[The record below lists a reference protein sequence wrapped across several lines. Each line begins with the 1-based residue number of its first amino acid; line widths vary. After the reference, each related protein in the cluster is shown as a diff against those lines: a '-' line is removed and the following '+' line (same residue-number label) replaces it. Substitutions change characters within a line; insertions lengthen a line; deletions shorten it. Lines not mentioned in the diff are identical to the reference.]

1 MKKILIIV
9 ALLLVANLQLG
20 AIPAYR
26 GLVPYTLPDGS
37 VIQIRMHG
45 DEFFN
50 WVTDA
55 SGRVIELGEDGY
67 YYPVSQYT
75 LQSRRRI
82 GAQRRAAVNA
92 ARAARA
98 QSGEAPIAIGQKHF
112 LVILVEFKDI
122 HFTYSA
128 SDFSNLLN
136 QNGYNVNGGT
146 GSARD
151 FYYENSG
158 GLFEPIF
165 DVYGPVRLNYN
176 RSHYGADQNGIRGND
191 ACPEDAV
198 KEGCKGL
205 DEEIDFTKFDNDG
218 NGDVDLVFMYYAGQ
232 GQADGGPDECIWPH
246 QWSIPGG
253 ITLDGKYISN
263 YACTNEIVSAGSLK
277 GKLCGIG
284 TACHEFGHAMGLP
297 DFYDTD
303 YDDNGEAGGLYD
315 FSTMCGGAYNNDG
328 RTPPYFNIEE
338 RIMLGWLDPSSALQ
352 EITQSGQFTLQPVEN
367 NLAYTA
373 SCDMDGEYFIFEARG
388 AQGWDAPLPGG
399 LLIYHVDKSERSVK
413 ILDGNGRSK
422 SVTASQLWSEWT
434 TYNAINENGSHPC
447 FYIIPS
453 ADPTNLDYGAPYSPN
468 PNHIV
473 FPGNYR
479 KTSYQPLDWDGI
491 ETAVQISSIAYS
503 SNNVTFN
510 ATVTYTKGV
519 SGTVTDTSGNPLQG
533 VTVSVATAGQAT
545 TSSNGRVRIISTR
558 DATEG
563 AQYSTQTDAQGHYEI
578 DLQDCTATT
587 VEVSATLEGYVDA
600 VKSVTLK
607 PRGNVVDFRL
617 RKVGEGQPEAL
628 YKYNTNAESA
638 FGIGSSRYDLMASV
652 YFSEQELEPYAGN
665 LIQSVSFL
673 PTCESADALYVII
686 DFGDTRAL
694 TYKVPNPSFDGELMT
709 VDLES
714 QNLHI
719 PDSGP
724 VYFGYG
730 VDVAGSDYYTLGCV
744 DAANGFNGSYY
755 GLLDLSSSTW
765 YELTGNDGG
774 YYDVIYAV
782 TVVDDGGDP
791 GTVTPPE
798 DQDPIAYAGFSYI
811 SVPKDFSFTAG
822 AVFPLEL
829 VVGRGTN
836 PISTVWSLDGQV
848 VSGDSITLT
857 SGNHTLRATLFYSAG
872 SDETIELEMEVL

>member
-128 SDFSNLLN
+128 SDFSNMLN

-205 DEEIDFTKFDNDG
+205 DEEIDFTKYDNDG

-263 YACTNEIVSAGSLK
+263 YACTNEIVTAGSLK

-399 LLIYHVDKSERSVK
+399 LLIYHVDKAERSVK

-447 FYIIPS
+447 FYIIPAKKQS
-453 ADPTNLDYGAPYSPN
+453 SLNYTGYMKD
-468 PNHIV
+468 II
-473 FPGNYR
+473 FPSGSGNY
-479 KTSYQPLDWDGI
+479 TSYQPVDWDGI

-503 SNNVTFN
+503 SNKVTFN
-510 ATVTYTKGV
+510 ATVNNSKGV

-533 VTVSVATAGQAT
+533 VTIKVAASGQAS

-558 DATEG
+558 DATQG

-578 DLQDCTATT
+578 DLQDCTATS

-600 VKSVTLK
+600 AKSVTLK
-607 PRGNVVDFRL
+607 PKGNVVDFRL
-617 RKVGEGQPEAL
+617 RKVSESQPSAL
-628 YKYNTNAESA
+628 SKYNTSATDA
-638 FGIGSSRYDLMASV
+638 FGMGSSGVDLMASV
-652 YFSEQELEPYAGN
+652 YFSEQELAPYAGN
-665 LIQSVSFL
+665 LIQKVSFL
-673 PTCESADALYVII
+673 PTCDAADALYIII
-686 DFGDTRAL
+686 DFGSTRKL
-694 TYKVPNPSFDGELMT
+694 TYRVPNPSFDCNMMT
-709 VDLES
+709 VDLEDK
-714 QNLHI
+714 NLHI
-719 PDSGP
+719 PASSP

-730 VDVAGSDYYTLGCV
+730 VDVSGSDCYTLGCV
-744 DAANGFNGSYY
+744 TSASGFNGSYY
-755 GLLDLSSSTW
+755 GRLDLTSSSW
-765 YELTGNDGG
+765 YQLKNSEDYFDL
-774 YYDVIYAV
+774 IYEV
-782 TVVDDGGDP
+782 TVIDDG
-791 GTVTPPE
+791 TTPE
-798 DQDPIAYAGFSYI
+798 EEEDPISAAGFSYI
-811 SVPKDFSFTAG
+811 SVPKDFSFTSG

-829 VVGRGTN
+829 IVGKNTN
-836 PISTVWSLDGQV
+836 PSAIVWSIDGR
-848 VSGDSITLT
+848 SITGESITLT
-857 SGNHTLRATLFYSAG
+857 SGDHTLRATLYYSDG

>member
-128 SDFSNLLN
+128 SDFSNMLN

-205 DEEIDFTKFDNDG
+205 DEEIDFTKYDNDG

-263 YACTNEIVSAGSLK
+263 YACTNEIVTAGSLK

-447 FYIIPS
+447 FYIIPAKKQS
-453 ADPTNLDYGAPYSPN
+453 SLNYTGYMKD
-468 PNHIV
+468 II
-473 FPGNYR
+473 FPSGSGNY
-479 KTSYQPLDWDGI
+479 TSYQPVDWDGI

-503 SNNVTFN
+503 SNKVTFN
-510 ATVTYTKGV
+510 ATVNNSKGV

-533 VTVSVATAGQAT
+533 VTIKVAASGQAS

-558 DATEG
+558 DATQG

-578 DLQDCTATT
+578 DLQDCTATS

-600 VKSVTLK
+600 AKSVTLK
-607 PRGNVVDFRL
+607 PKGNVVDFRL
-617 RKVGEGQPEAL
+617 RKVSESQPSAL
-628 YKYNTNAESA
+628 SKYNTSATDA
-638 FGIGSSRYDLMASV
+638 FGMGSSGVDLMASV
-652 YFSEQELEPYAGN
+652 YFSEQELAPYAGN
-665 LIQSVSFL
+665 LIQKVSFL
-673 PTCESADALYVII
+673 PTCDAADALYIII
-686 DFGDTRAL
+686 DFGSTRKL
-694 TYKVPNPSFDGELMT
+694 TYRVPNPSFDGNMMT
-709 VDLES
+709 VDLEDK
-714 QNLHI
+714 NLHI
-719 PDSGP
+719 PASSP

-730 VDVAGSDYYTLGCV
+730 VDVSGSDCYTLGCV
-744 DAANGFNGSYY
+744 TSASGFNGSYY
-755 GLLDLSSSTW
+755 GRLDLTSSSW
-765 YELTGNDGG
+765 YQLKNSEDYFDL
-774 YYDVIYAV
+774 IYEV
-782 TVVDDGGDP
+782 TVIDDG
-791 GTVTPPE
+791 TTPE
-798 DQDPIAYAGFSYI
+798 EEEDPISAAGFSYI
-811 SVPKDFSFTAG
+811 SVPKDFSFTSG

-829 VVGRGTN
+829 IVGKNTN
-836 PISTVWSLDGQV
+836 PSAIVWSIDGR
-848 VSGDSITLT
+848 SITGESITLT
-857 SGNHTLRATLFYSAG
+857 SGDHTLRATLYYSDG